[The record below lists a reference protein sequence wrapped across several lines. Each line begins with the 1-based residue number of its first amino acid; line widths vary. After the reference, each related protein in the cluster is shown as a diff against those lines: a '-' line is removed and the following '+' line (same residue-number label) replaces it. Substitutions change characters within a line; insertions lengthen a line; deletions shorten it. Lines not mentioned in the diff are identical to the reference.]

1 MKINIFNILVEQ
13 LKEKATI
20 ETLNPIIKK
29 YLNSKKNLKYN
40 NIFNTYY
47 YELLETIKKEKKSSK
62 RKSIK
67 QKFYIRIKDE
77 KYA

>member
-1 MKINIFNILVEQ
+1 MKINIFNILIEQ
-13 LKEKATI
+13 LKEKAKI

-67 QKFYIRIKDE
+67 QKCYIRIKHE